1 MSRSFNDDYVRI
13 GLILKP
19 KGIKGELKVQPLTD
33 DPERYRGLTEGY
45 LEHNGTMDPVKVSV
59 NRIEPDAVYL
69 YIGGV
74 YTMSAA
80 EELRNAYLCV
90 SRENAV
96 QLPEGTWFIRDLTGM
111 AVYVE
116 AERVGT
122 LTEVLQTGGV
132 DVYVVEKIEG
142 GRMLFPA
149 LRRVIHRV
157 DVEEKRMV
165 LLREPLLEVAVHE
178 D

>member
-74 YTMSAA
+74 YTLS
-80 EELRNAYLCV
+80 L
-90 SRENAV
+90 
-96 QLPEGTWFIRDLTGM
+96 
-111 AVYVE
+111 
-116 AERVGT
+116 
-122 LTEVLQTGGV
+122 
-132 DVYVVEKIEG
+132 
-142 GRMLFPA
+142 
-149 LRRVIHRV
+149 IHI
-157 DVEEKRMV
+157 
-165 LLREPLLEVAVHE
+165 
-178 D
+178 